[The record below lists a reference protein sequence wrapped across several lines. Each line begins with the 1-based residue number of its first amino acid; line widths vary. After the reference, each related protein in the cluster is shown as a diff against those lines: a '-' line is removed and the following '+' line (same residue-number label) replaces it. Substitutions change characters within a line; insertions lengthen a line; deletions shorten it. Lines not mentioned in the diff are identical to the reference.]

1 MLGFI
6 IIVVTG
12 RLGEENWG
20 SEIKVKRMVFVIAFE
35 EVGAEP
41 EPTACWVRR

>member
-6 IIVVTG
+6 IIMVTG
-12 RLGEENWG
+12 RLGGENWG

-41 EPTACWVRR
+41 GPTACWVGR